1 MNSFQEL
8 VEVCRLK
15 MTLDEYSNK
24 KSMLY
29 EDKLNRAFV
38 INELEKFKVKFKK
51 DMQKFY
57 KMEKING

>member
-15 MTLDEYSNK
+15 MALEETK
-24 KSMLY
+24 KNNLY
-29 EDKLNRAFV
+29 EDKLNRAF
-38 INELEKFKVKFKK
+38 ILQNLEILKVKFKK

-57 KMEKING
+57 KMEKTNG

>member
-15 MTLDEYSNK
+15 MTLDEYNTK
-24 KSMLY
+24 KITLY
-29 EDKLNRAFV
+29 EDKLNRAFTL
-38 INELEKFKVKFKK
+38 NELDRLKNKFKK

-57 KMEKING
+57 KMEKQNG